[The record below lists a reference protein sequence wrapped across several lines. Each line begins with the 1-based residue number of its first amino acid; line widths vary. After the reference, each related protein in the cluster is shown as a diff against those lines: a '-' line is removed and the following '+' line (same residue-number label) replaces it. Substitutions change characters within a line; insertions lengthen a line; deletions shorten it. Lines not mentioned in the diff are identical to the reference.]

1 MIPLIFPFYLA
12 TNFINIYYF
21 NYEKPYLNYYFIDA

>member
-1 MIPLIFPFYLA
+1 MIPLIFLFYLA
-12 TNFINIYYF
+12 TNFINIFYF